1 MPTQRRVPLSDVE
14 KYPGDV
20 ATSDD
25 ATTVTTFTFDSP
37 VYLQYGTE
45 YAMVTE
51 SNSSHYRQWL
61 SEVGKDDVTT
71 GEYISKNPF
80 LGVSFKSQNASTWT
94 PDQMKD
100 FKMVVRRADYQ
111 TSGNII
117 LHASGIT
124 GAADEDAGID
134 GPLEYSQVLL
144 NTDYIEH
151 PETRVTFEISVNGG
165 TFEVI
170 VPNEN
175 HYISTAV
182 GSPLTQDDHLRIKVT
197 MESDNSK
204 VTPVVDLD
212 RISLVAVKNI
222 IGPEGNASTTTTDS
236 VFQSGSDSELEAA
249 HGKATAV
256 YMTKEVVLNNPSDRL
271 DSYLNINLPY
281 SDSNVLVYARF
292 KRSEDNIEDI
302 TFERLPPSSPV
313 PVNEFDDYAEIQYT
327 KDFSGTTQPLFTA
340 FQVKIVMTSDDHALV
355 PTVKDF
361 RAIAT
366 V

>member
-1 MPTQRRVPLSDVE
+1 
-14 KYPGDV
+14 
-20 ATSDD
+20 
-25 ATTVTTFTFDSP
+25 
-37 VYLQYGTE
+37 
-45 YAMVTE
+45 
-51 SNSSHYRQWL
+51 
-61 SEVGKDDVTT
+61 
-71 GEYISKNPF
+71 
-80 LGVSFKSQNASTWT
+80 
-94 PDQMKD
+94 MKD
-100 FKMVVRRADYQ
+100 FKMVVRRANYQ

-124 GAADEDAGID
+124 GTAAQIAAEERD

-144 NTDYIEH
+144 NTDFVEH
-151 PETRVTFEISVNGG
+151 PGTKVTFEISVNNGA
-165 TFEVI
+165 FETI

-182 GSPLTQDDHLRIKVT
+182 GSPLTEDDDLRINVK

-222 IGPEGNASTTTTDS
+222 IGPEGSAINSALDTTDS
-236 VFQSGSDSELEAA
+236 VFQATIDSEEAAA

-271 DSYLNINLPY
+271 DSYLNINLPN
-281 SDSNVLVYARF
+281 SNSNVLVYARF

-302 TFERLPPSSPV
+302 TFDRLLPSSPI
-313 PVNEFDDYAEIQYT
+313 PVNEFDDYAEILYT
-327 KDFSGTTQPLFTA
+327 KDFSGGSEPLFTA
-340 FQVKIVMTSDDHALV
+340 FQVKIVMTSDNHAVV